1 MNVNAEKILQSQA
14 ESLDEKYRM
23 AICLYVP
30 MIVFIIIALVRNTL
44 IQNLSM
50 VTKRYYYTI
59 GLEDEK
65 EMEKD

>member
-1 MNVNAEKILQSQA
+1 
-14 ESLDEKYRM
+14 M

-30 MIVFIIIALVRNTL
+30 LIVFIIIALIRNTL